1 MDTIHSIGSGLQPQA
16 SHAELLAVFDRIDD
30 DELIAQ
36 LKRHAARGPKGR
48 WLRPLW
54 RAYFASFMLNFD
66 HTNDLIRNLQDS
78 PDLRA
83 VCGFDDVLPHRTTF
97 NRFIQ
102 RLAQHV
108 GLIESCIDDLIN
120 RLKAELP
127 DLGEQVAVDS
137 TAIRTY
143 SNPNRKQ
150 VSDPEAKWGVK
161 HSVRSKQKDRKEY
174 FFGYKAHVVADVK
187 YGIPLAQVVTP
198 GNRNDSPVLPTV
210 IRRAQEQFDWFRPK
224 VVIADRG
231 YDSANNHQYLHREG
245 IIPVIHIRRP
255 SNPGL
260 HKGIYTD
267 EGVPT
272 CLGMVP
278 MEYVGTDGN
287 GHYVYR
293 CRREGCHLLDSK
305 QGGIRHCD
313 TVYAQD
319 PLEDIRLFGLIRRQ
333 SQEWRDLY
341 RLRWAIEQLFKTQK
355 QSRRLERHCTRG
367 LAHITLHSLMSTL
380 SFLATYLVDVEAQ
393 RFDIMRWG
401 VRKVA

>member
-102 RLAQHV
+102 RLAQHA

-120 RLKAELP
+120 RLKTELP

-150 VSDPEAKWGVK
+150 VSDSDAKWGVK
-161 HSVRSKQKDRKEY
+161 HSVRSKQKDRTEY

-287 GHYVYR
+287 GYYVYR

-333 SQEWRDLY
+333 SQEWSDLY
-341 RLRWAIEQLFKTQK
+341 RLRWSIEQLFKTQK

-367 LAHITLHSLMSTL
+367 LANITLHSLMSTL